1 MRDKE
6 LVKGP
11 WKSFSVESQA
21 SLLHPLPCQ
30 GVVVIGYE
38 TVSYYNKE
46 VQHAIDP
53 PIIKVPCLSL
63 FLFPSLPS
71 SLPPFLTLSL
81 SISPSQESIISCV
94 GQIDASRYLLGDA
107 NGRLLMLFVDSEE
120 KMDAEETVVT
130 SMRIEVL
137 GEVLIRSS

>member
-1 MRDKE
+1 MSTFNLLCPCFCQESTGRLLKTAGISVRDKE

-53 PIIKVPCLSL
+53 PIIKVLSWCLDLSFYL
-63 FLFPSLPS
+63 PLLSSPPSLPAAS
-71 SLPPFLTLSL
+71 FIYSFFFLSPFLHLR
-81 SISPSQESIISCV
+81 SPS
-94 GQIDASRYLLGDA
+94 SRVWV
-107 NGRLLMLFVDSEE
+107 R
-120 KMDAEETVVT
+120 
-130 SMRIEVL
+130 
-137 GEVLIRSS
+137 